1 MGVAAVVFDVGQV
14 LVQWDPRHLYRT
26 LFPDPDRMEF
36 FLSEVCT
43 PAWNLE
49 LDRGMD
55 WDEALSERIA
65 RYPSFEREIRAFW
78 ERWDEMVPGAI
89 DGTVRLL
96 EALAADGIPLF
107 ALTNFNAR
115 TFARTRARFPFF
127 RHLRGA
133 VVSGEEGIVK
143 PDARIYRLL
152 TARYGLDPPQTLF
165 IDDVHANVEAAQ
177 ECGWQGLRFTDPGA
191 LREDLARL
199 GLICAGVSP

>member
-107 ALTNFNAR
+107 ALTNFNAH

-133 VVSGEEGIVK
+133 VVSGE
-143 PDARIYRLL
+143 
-152 TARYGLDPPQTLF
+152 PQTLF
-165 IDDVHANVEAAQ
+165 IDDVLANVEAAR
-177 ECGWQGLRFTDPGA
+177 ECGWQGLRFTDPGT

-199 GLICAGVSP
+199 GLICAGA

>member
-1 MGVAAVVFDVGQV
+1 MGVSAVVFDVGRV

-26 LFPDPDRMEF
+26 LFPDPDEMES

-65 RYPSFEREIRAFW
+65 RFPRFEREIRAFR

-89 DGTVRLL
+89 DGTVGLL
-96 EALAADGIPLF
+96 EALAARGIPCF
-107 ALTNFNAR
+107 ALTNFNAH

-127 RHLRGA
+127 GLLSGA
-133 VVSGEEGIVK
+133 VVSGEEGLLK
-143 PDARIYRLL
+143 PDPRIYHLL
-152 TARYGLDPPQTLF
+152 TTRYALDPAETLF
-165 IDDVHANVEAAQ
+165 VDDVQANIEAARA
-177 ECGWQGLRFTDPGA
+177 CGWHALQFTNAVA

-199 GLICAGVSP
+199 GLLR